1 MGEVQPKN
9 TTAERILKR
18 RAEEE
23 AALKAREDAVSL
35 FKQTIIL
42 NFLNGFAFLQLTAIM
57 VYR

>member
-1 MGEVQPKN
+1 MQSEEKKSKFTFMGEVQPKN

-35 FKQTIIL
+35 LSKP
-42 NFLNGFAFLQLTAIM
+42 
-57 VYR
+57 